1 VTVTKNR
8 LYEFVLAADTDLSGL
23 SASMNLRILDA
34 LGNVVFTLTA
44 NAGRPAVTSHVYLKA
59 GIYVVWLTAADVRLV
74 RVLTPGE
81 EG

>member
-1 VTVTKNR
+1 
-8 LYEFVLAADTDLSGL
+8 
-23 SASMNLRILDA
+23 MNMRILDA

-44 NAGRPAVTSHVYLKA
+44 NAGRPAATSHVYLKA

-74 RVLTPGE
+74 RVLAPGE